1 MLDKEDKKF
10 IENLLDNKLDGGL
23 KGQRQEFERFT
34 GAMFES
40 LEEQIKILAES
51 VAGIMAQLQEM
62 NEEMR
67 VMRSDLKYKADREEM
82 ILLERRVLKLERL
95 AAR

>member
-1 MLDKEDKKF
+1 MLDKNDKDYIAKVMKQ
-10 IENLLDNKLDGGL
+10 EREEY
-23 KGQRQEFERFT
+23 QRFS

-40 LEEQIKILAES
+40 LEEQIKILAEA
-51 VAGIMAQLQEM
+51 VPGVMERLQEM
-62 NEEMR
+62 TEEMR

-82 ILLERRVLKLERL
+82 ILLERRVLKLERI